1 LLSNKVL
8 LSIPEFSVLASI
20 SPRTTAKLIAS
31 GEVRSIRIGRR
42 RLIARSELALFVKRD
57 HATSEVRSALPKK
70 GGR

>member
-8 LSIPEFSVLASI
+8 LSILEFSVLASV

-31 GEVRSIRIGRR
+31 GELRSIPIGRR
-42 RLIARSELALFVKRD
+42 RLIARSEVTRFVMRD
-57 HATSEVRSALPKK
+57 RATSKVRSALPKK